1 MYDSKESGVY
11 KITNKENDKRY
22 YGSSGCLEEKL
33 KEEYQDLELGLHI
46 IPELNKDVKK
56 YGIEVF
62 EIEIIYNC
70 LEHETGEV
78 VEVLANL
85 NNALDRCYNKPSKII
100 KLTPEQK
107 ILFTTKEE
115 TGMSEEQKR
124 KISKKLKGTKK
135 SEETRSKIS
144 KAMKGKTYPEVKC
157 PHCPKIGR
165 GGAMKRFHFENC
177 KEKA

>member
-46 IPELNKDVKK
+46 IPAINKDVKK

-115 TGMSEEQKR
+115 TGMSEEQKE
-124 KISKKLKGTKK
+124 KISKKLKGMKK
-135 SEETRSKIS
+135 TDKHRERIS

-157 PHCPKIGR
+157 PHCPKIGK
-165 GGAMKRFHFENC
+165 GGAMKRYHFENC